1 MDICRISQKEEFLA
15 AFGTITR
22 AEQETLL
29 AAIATDPPAP
39 SAAAAAL
46 AILLPAVSI
55 AALPRGPFLWVAA
68 TLLFSMVYPALL
80 LAAALRRRR
89 QPSDRA
95 YVRTLRSL
103 GILEPGRKLG
113 YLAANAFVINARA
126 AALPFAWYAAV
137 NLFVALT
144 WVRDGGVARGLGV
157 VIAVQS
163 AIVLISGF
171 VAWRLTPGVGSLR
184 RRTAAV
190 RDRLAG
196 YRSLAW
202 VAVALLSVP
211 VGFAAAV
218 LVSILVVP
226 GTPLIRVLAVGRV
239 SPFAQSLEFALLL
252 VGLYAVTRMAHSA
265 ASRPLARQV
274 AEAVVRYIDGEL
286 MPRVR
291 GGAAATDCEEYRA
304 LATGLLEARVYRFSR
319 STLAGRLPVYSL
331 GTDLA
336 LVADP
341 ETLGAL
347 RGHLDLEPNPG

>member
-1 MDICRISQKEEFLA
+1 
-15 AFGTITR
+15 
-22 AEQETLL
+22 
-29 AAIATDPPAP
+29 
-39 SAAAAAL
+39 
-46 AILLPAVSI
+46 
-55 AALPRGPFLWVAA
+55 
-68 TLLFSMVYPALL
+68 
-80 LAAALRRRR
+80 
-89 QPSDRA
+89 
-95 YVRTLRSL
+95 
-103 GILEPGRKLG
+103 
-113 YLAANAFVINARA
+113 
-126 AALPFAWYAAV
+126 
-137 NLFVALT
+137 
-144 WVRDGGVARGLGV
+144 
-157 VIAVQS
+157 
-163 AIVLISGF
+163 
-171 VAWRLTPGVGSLR
+171 
-184 RRTAAV
+184 
-190 RDRLAG
+190 
-196 YRSLAW
+196 
-202 VAVALLSVP
+202 
-211 VGFAAAV
+211 V